1 MKGEPGES
9 ISSPKVTV
17 SSSHLT
23 VNESNTAVLLCSVS
37 GNPVPQLA
45 WSRVGGVFPSNRTKV
60 SSEGLL
66 QFNKVRLEDAG
77 TYKCVARNILGREE
91 KRASLVVESQP
102 KISLSFGPSHVIKG
116 KNITLPVC
124 HVTGFP
130 SPKITWRKNPG
141 SLVQARTLQ
150 KDGRL
155 SVLGVKKSDSGLY
168 KCEASNVLGHDSAV
182 TQLNVVELPRFTVSP
197 PSQLE
202 VSVDQNITV
211 RCQAAGDPQPTI
223 TWRKEGGKLP
233 AERSSV
239 SADGTLKIWNLRERE
254 DPGRYTCVA
263 SSDEIFK
270 ATFSTMKV
278 TLKSACVPLGVAS
291 KSSIPDARMTA
302 STYYNYEY
310 YPYYGRL
317 NGSRGHGAWCTDTTT
332 DRTDYLQVDMGKE
345 YTVCAVATQGHKDS
359 RTGTTSYK
367 LHFSSN
373 AITWNTYNEN
383 NEEKV
388 FSGNQDRNTIVKHS
402 LRRNVK
408 ARFVRFYPVSHYTHP
423 CLRVEIFVLK

>member
-1 MKGEPGES
+1 MFCTS
-9 ISSPKVTV
+9 V
-17 SSSHLT
+17 SS
-23 VNESNTAVLLCSVS
+23 
-37 GNPVPQLA
+37 G
-45 WSRVGGVFPSNRTKV
+45 
-60 SSEGLL
+60 
-66 QFNKVRLEDAG
+66 
-77 TYKCVARNILGREE
+77 
-91 KRASLVVESQP
+91 QP

-141 SLVQARTLQ
+141 NLVQARTLQ

-202 VSVDQNITV
+202 VSTDQNITV

-223 TWRKEGGKLP
+223 TWRKEGGRLP

-254 DPGRYTCVA
+254 DSGRYTCVA

-278 TLKSACVPLGVAS
+278 TVRPRKIVL
-291 KSSIPDARMTA
+291 II
-302 STYYNYEY
+302 
-310 YPYYGRL
+310 
-317 NGSRGHGAWCTDTTT
+317 
-332 DRTDYLQVDMGKE
+332 
-345 YTVCAVATQGHKDS
+345 AVET
-359 RTGTTSYK
+359 R
-367 LHFSSN
+367 
-373 AITWNTYNEN
+373 
-383 NEEKV
+383 
-388 FSGNQDRNTIVKHS
+388 
-402 LRRNVK
+402 
-408 ARFVRFYPVSHYTHP
+408 
-423 CLRVEIFVLK
+423 